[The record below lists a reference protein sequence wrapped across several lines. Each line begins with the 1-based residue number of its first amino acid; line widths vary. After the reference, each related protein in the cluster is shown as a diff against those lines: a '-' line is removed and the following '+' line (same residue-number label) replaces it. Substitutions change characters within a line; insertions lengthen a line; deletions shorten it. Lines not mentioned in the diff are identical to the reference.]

1 MRNID
6 HIIQTPMMRMNID
19 HILQTPM
26 MRMNIDHIIQ
36 TPMMRMRMNIDHII
50 QTPMNTRKVNNGQHS
65 IYTNTNDE
73 DEDEYFEV
81 NADIYD
87 GNYEYDCAKG
97 KGQHSIN
104 KHK

>member
-1 MRNID
+1 MR
-6 HIIQTPMMRMNID
+6 
-19 HILQTPM
+19 

-36 TPMMRMRMNIDHII
+36 TPMMRMGMKIHKSMISMMKIVR
-50 QTPMNTRKVNNGQHS
+50 MNTRKVNKGQHS
-65 IYTNTNDE
+65 LYTNTNDD

-104 KHK
+104 KHQ